1 VDPSLFGSVIRLMR
15 AKFQNF
21 IKTRFPAI
29 SGENGNLRETALAV
43 GETVERFL
51 HRYGWAVVVLFALLY
66 YGQYYRSG
74 LNFGGEGGTA
84 GVLALRLM
92 EGQRPIVDTF
102 LGYNVMWFYPIV
114 WLFDLVGPNYVALRV
129 YFFAICTFGAVL
141 GFLTL
146 RRSTGCGAYALLV
159 SSLLVLMPGMIFRNY
174 MPFLGLVNMY
184 VLLQAY
190 VFSHQS
196 HRGTLLWQAVAGIV
210 LGLTFLVRIELGI
223 FFSVINIG
231 LALLYPLGFRGRF
244 LSRLP
249 LALTGIVL
257 AGALTYAAHVPVF
270 ADARAR
276 GFDQALW
283 SQYGRWLGFLGFGF
297 KDQVI
302 DSAKQAIPVPPV
314 AAATP
319 APTPEAVATAPTQSG
334 NGAASDADRNGLL
347 RPSLREIGTLPSFYE
362 RTYVIITYLP
372 ILSSLVLLAI
382 GSCVF
387 AWSLWTGREGVREA
401 SLTVLTCVGAS
412 LTLFPQFF
420 FFRPDTPHL
429 SEFMAPFL
437 VALGCGSWHV
447 LRGGWALPGT
457 FWRVG
462 AVGIALLCLINAGLY
477 TYHTMPK
484 ESGGTIGATK
494 KKKLEFTAENGVRV
508 LLSRKELEERKGVYD
523 AVMKYTTAEDYVVC
537 YPYAPT
543 INFMTNR
550 RSYEYNQYADN
561 ATETHFFH
569 DETVSEIQKFRPAVI
584 VIDNRDINKSDSSR
598 FAIWA
603 ASSYQYIRSNYRDA
617 GKFGRQ
623 EVYVRPDLFEAKS
636 SAN

>member
-1 VDPSLFGSVIRLMR
+1 MI
-15 AKFQNF
+15 AKFKDF
-21 IKTRFPAI
+21 LKTRFPF
-29 SGENGNLRETALAV
+29 ALGQERSWRDVTYAALSM
-43 GETVERFL
+43 VERFL
-51 HRYGWAVVVLFALLY
+51 FRYGWAVVILFALLY

-114 WLFDLVGPNYVALRV
+114 WLFELIGPNYVALRI
-129 YFFAICTFGAVL
+129 YFFVICTLGAVL
-141 GFLTL
+141 GFLIL
-146 RRSTGCGAYALLV
+146 RRSTGSGVYSLLV
-159 SSLLVLMPGMIFRNY
+159 ASLLVLMPGMIFRNY
-174 MPFLGLVNMY
+174 MPFLGLLNMY

-190 VFSHQS
+190 VFSQS
-196 HRGTLLWQAVAGIV
+196 SQRKTLIWQAVAGVV
-210 LGLTFLVRIELGI
+210 LGLTFLFRIELGI
-223 FFSVINIG
+223 FFSIINIG
-231 LALLYPLGFRGRF
+231 LALLYPLGFRRQF

-249 LALTGIVL
+249 FVFTGIIL
-257 AGALTYAAHVPVF
+257 AVGLTFAVHIPVF

-283 SQYGRWLGFLGFGF
+283 AQYGTWLGFLGFGF

-302 DSAKQAIPVPPV
+302 DSAKVVLVAPLAPISTSPEVTIAPPVP
-314 AAATP
+314 
-319 APTPEAVATAPTQSG
+319 E
-334 NGAASDADRNGLL
+334 SDGGGSSELDRNGLL
-347 RPSLREIGTLPSFYE
+347 RPSLEKMGTLPNFYD
-362 RTYVIITYLP
+362 RAYVIITYLP
-372 ILSSLVLLAI
+372 VLSSLVIILA
-382 GSCVF
+382 GSGF
-387 AWSLWTGREGVREA
+387 LFWSILAGRVDVRES
-401 SLTVLTCVGAS
+401 SLTVLTCVGSA

-437 VALGCGSWHV
+437 VAMGCAAWQAI
-447 LRGGWALPGT
+447 RGGWAQPRPI
-457 FWRVG
+457 WKAG
-462 AVGIALLCLINAGLY
+462 ALALALLCFVNAALY

-508 LLSRKELEERKGVYD
+508 LLNRREREERQGVYD
-523 AVMKYTTAEDYVVC
+523 AVMKYSTAQDYVVC

-550 RSYEYNQYADN
+550 RSYEHNLYADN
-561 ATETHFFH
+561 ATETHLFH
-569 DETVSEIQKFRPAVI
+569 HETVGEIEKFRPAVI

-603 ASSYQYIRSNYRDA
+603 ASSYQYIRSTYRDA

-623 EVYVRPDLFEAKS
+623 EVYVRPDLFDAK
-636 SAN
+636 ATAQ